1 MTKTTSNNYNGSSI
15 GETMKKVLGL
25 ILLTLLVIGVLFM
38 TYEKENDVAVISTN
52 FGDMVVEFYPDIAP
66 MHVDSFIALINEEY
80 FNGTTF
86 HRVIPGFMIQ
96 GGDPNSRNENRA
108 THGTGGRAGKFF
120 GLGNEEDPS
129 TWLIPQEFSDRP
141 HVKGILSM
149 ARTNDPNSASS
160 QFFVCHDN
168 ANFLDNNY
176 TVFGKVIDGLD
187 IIDQIANVAKDQ
199 NDNPLERVEMSIRIA
214 KKSEV
219 LSE

>member
-1 MTKTTSNNYNGSSI
+1 
-15 GETMKKVLGL
+15 MKKVFLIPIL
-25 ILLTLLVIGVLFM
+25 ILTIVGVFLM
-38 TYEKENDVAVISTN
+38 TYEKESEVAVISTN
-52 FGDMVVEFYPDIAP
+52 FGDMVVEFYPDLAP
-66 MHVDSFIALINEEY
+66 MHVESFIALTNEEY

-86 HRVIPGFMIQ
+86 HRVIPGFVIQ
-96 GGDPNSRNENRA
+96 GGDPNSRNENRM

-120 GLGNEEDPS
+120 GIGNEEDPS
-129 TWLIPQEFSDRP
+129 TWLIPQEFNPTP

-168 ANFLDNNY
+168 ASFLDNNY

-187 IIDQIANVAKDQ
+187 IIDMIANVAKDQ
-199 NDNPLERVEMSIRIA
+199 NDNPLEKVEMTVRMA
-214 KKSEV
+214 KRSEV

>member
-1 MTKTTSNNYNGSSI
+1 
-15 GETMKKVLGL
+15 MKKFLGIIL
-25 ILLTLLVIGVLFM
+25 IFLVIGVIIM
-38 TYEKENDVAVISTN
+38 NYDKESEVAVISTN

-66 MHVDSFIALINEEY
+66 MHVESFMALANEEY

-129 TWLIPQEFSDRP
+129 TWLIPQEFSDTP
-141 HVKGILSM
+141 HVKGVLSM

-187 IIDQIANVAKDQ
+187 IIDEIANVAKDQ

-214 KKSEV
+214 KRSEV

>member
-1 MTKTTSNNYNGSSI
+1 
-15 GETMKKVLGL
+15 MKKVFLIPIL
-25 ILLTLLVIGVLFM
+25 ILTIVGVFLM
-38 TYEKENDVAVISTN
+38 TYEKESEVAVISTN
-52 FGDMVVEFYPDIAP
+52 FGDMVVEFYPDLAP
-66 MHVDSFIALINEEY
+66 MHVESFIALTNEGY

-86 HRVIPGFMIQ
+86 HRVIPGFVIQ
-96 GGDPNSRNENRA
+96 GGDPNSRNENRM

-120 GLGNEEDPS
+120 GIGNEEDPS
-129 TWLIPQEFSDRP
+129 TWLIPQEFNPTP

-187 IIDQIANVAKDQ
+187 IIDMIANVAKDQ
-199 NDNPLERVEMSIRIA
+199 NDNPLEKVEMTVRMA
-214 KKSEV
+214 KRSEV

>member
-1 MTKTTSNNYNGSSI
+1 
-15 GETMKKVLGL
+15 MKRLFGF

-38 TYEKENDVAVISTN
+38 STEKENNVAVISTN

-66 MHVDSFIALINEEY
+66 MHVDSFMALANEEY

-129 TWLIPQEFSDRP
+129 TWLIPQEFSDTP

-187 IIDQIANVAKDQ
+187 IIDEIANVAKDQ
-199 NDNPLERVEMSIRIA
+199 NDNPLERVEMSIRIT
-214 KKSEV
+214 KRSEV

>member
-1 MTKTTSNNYNGSSI
+1 MNR
-15 GETMKKVLGL
+15 VLGL

-52 FGDMVVEFYPDIAP
+52 FGDMIVEFYPDIAP
-66 MHVDSFIALINEEY
+66 MHVDSFVALANEEY

-96 GGDPNSRNENRA
+96 GGDPNSRNENKA

-120 GLGNEEDPS
+120 GIGNEEDPS
-129 TWLIPQEFSDRP
+129 TWLIPQEFNDTP

-149 ARTNDPNSASS
+149 ARTNEPNSASS
-160 QFFVCHDN
+160 QFFICHDN

-176 TVFGKVIDGLD
+176 TVFGKVVEGLD
-187 IIDQIANVAKDQ
+187 ITDQIATVAKDQ
-199 NDNPLERVEMSIRIA
+199 NDNPLERVEMSVRIA
-214 KKSEV
+214 KRSEV

>member
-1 MTKTTSNNYNGSSI
+1 MNR
-15 GETMKKVLGL
+15 VLGL
-25 ILLTLLVIGVLFM
+25 ILLTLLAIGVLFM
-38 TYEKENDVAVISTN
+38 TYEKENDVAIISTN
-52 FGDMVVEFYPDIAP
+52 FGDMIVEFYPDIAP
-66 MHVDSFIALINEEY
+66 MHVDSFVALVNEEY
-80 FNGTTF
+80 FDGTTF

-96 GGDPNSRNENRA
+96 GGDPNSRNENKA

-120 GLGNEEDPS
+120 GIGNEEDPS
-129 TWLIPQEFSDRP
+129 TWLIPQEFNDTP

-187 IIDQIANVAKDQ
+187 IIDEIANVAKDQ

-214 KKSEV
+214 KRSEV

>member
-1 MTKTTSNNYNGSSI
+1 
-15 GETMKKVLGL
+15 MKRVLGI

-38 TYEKENDVAVISTN
+38 TIEKENKVAVISTN

-66 MHVDSFIALINEEY
+66 MHVESFIALANEEY

-96 GGDPNSRNENRA
+96 DPNSRNENRA

-129 TWLIPQEFSDRP
+129 TWLIPQEFSNTP

-199 NDNPLERVEMSIRIA
+199 NDNPLEKVEMSIRIA
-214 KKSEV
+214 KRSEV

>member
-1 MTKTTSNNYNGSSI
+1 
-15 GETMKKVLGL
+15 MKKFLVL
-25 ILLTLLVIGVLFM
+25 ILIFLVIGVIIM
-38 TYEKENDVAVISTN
+38 NYEKESEVAVISTN

-66 MHVDSFIALINEEY
+66 MHVESFMALANEEY

-129 TWLIPQEFSDRP
+129 TWLIPQEFSDTP

-187 IIDQIANVAKDQ
+187 IIDEIANVAKDQ
-199 NDNPLERVEMSIRIA
+199 NDNPFERVEMSIRIA
-214 KKSEV
+214 KRSEV

>member
-1 MTKTTSNNYNGSSI
+1 
-15 GETMKKVLGL
+15 MKRVLGI

-38 TYEKENDVAVISTN
+38 TIEKENKVAVISTN

-66 MHVDSFIALINEEY
+66 MHVESFMALVNEEY

-129 TWLIPQEFSDRP
+129 TWLIPQEFSNTP

-199 NDNPLERVEMSIRIA
+199 NDNPLEKVEMSIRIT
-214 KKSEV
+214 KRSEV

>member
-1 MTKTTSNNYNGSSI
+1 
-15 GETMKKVLGL
+15 MKKVLGL

-129 TWLIPQEFSDRP
+129 TWLIPQEFSDTP

>member
-1 MTKTTSNNYNGSSI
+1 
-15 GETMKKVLGL
+15 MKRLFGF

-38 TYEKENDVAVISTN
+38 STEKENNVAVISTN
-52 FGDMVVEFYPDIAP
+52 FGDMVVDFYPDIAP
-66 MHVDSFIALINEEY
+66 LHVDSFMALANEEY

-129 TWLIPQEFSDRP
+129 TWLIPQEFSDTP

-187 IIDQIANVAKDQ
+187 IIDEIANVAKDQ

-214 KKSEV
+214 KRSEV

>member
-1 MTKTTSNNYNGSSI
+1 VKRLFGF
-15 GETMKKVLGL
+15 

-38 TYEKENDVAVISTN
+38 STEKENNVAVISTN

-66 MHVDSFIALINEEY
+66 MHVDSFMALANEEY

-129 TWLIPQEFSDRP
+129 TWLIPQEFSDTP

-187 IIDQIANVAKDQ
+187 IIDEIANVAKDQ

-214 KKSEV
+214 KRSEV

>member
-1 MTKTTSNNYNGSSI
+1 
-15 GETMKKVLGL
+15 MKRVLGI

-38 TYEKENDVAVISTN
+38 TIEKENKVAVISTN

-66 MHVDSFIALINEEY
+66 MHVESFMALVNEEY

-129 TWLIPQEFSDRP
+129 TWLIPQEFSNTP

-199 NDNPLERVEMSIRIA
+199 NDNPLEKVEMSIRIA
-214 KKSEV
+214 KRSEV
-219 LSE
+219 LSQ

>member
-1 MTKTTSNNYNGSSI
+1 
-15 GETMKKVLGL
+15 MKKVFLIPIL
-25 ILLTLLVIGVLFM
+25 ILTIVGVFLM
-38 TYEKENDVAVISTN
+38 TYEKESEVAVISTN
-52 FGDMVVEFYPDIAP
+52 FGDMVVEFYPDLAP
-66 MHVDSFIALINEEY
+66 MHVESFIALTNEKY

-86 HRVIPGFMIQ
+86 HRVIPGFVIQ
-96 GGDPNSRNENRA
+96 GGDPNSRNENRM

-120 GLGNEEDPS
+120 GIGNEEDPS
-129 TWLIPQEFSDRP
+129 TWLIPQEFNPTP

-168 ANFLDNNY
+168 ASFLDNNY

-187 IIDQIANVAKDQ
+187 IIDMIANVAKDQ
-199 NDNPLERVEMSIRIA
+199 NDNPLEKVEMTVRMA
-214 KKSEV
+214 KRSEV